1 MDGPLA
7 RQAGNE
13 RRVSSF
19 CTVYATYVTSSAD
32 RAVHTGLCRR
42 RAAHGGGGSDP
53 RRPTSKVLERDW
65 KILHRPSGQ
74 GVKNVASLQF

>member
-1 MDGPLA
+1 MLTWGGSKIAKKVMTYFMDGPLA

-32 RAVHTGLCRR
+32 RAVHTGSLPPARR
-42 RAAHGGGGSDP
+42 TLR
-53 RRPTSKVLERDW
+53 RWQRPTSTDQQ
-65 KILHRPSGQ
+65 S
-74 GVKNVASLQF
+74 S

>member
-32 RAVHTGLCRR
+32 RAVHTGLRRPPR
-42 RAAHGGGGSDP
+42 RAAWWRRAAAATHGD
-53 RRPTSKVLERDW
+53 RPAKFLRETEKFSTDRLAK
-65 KILHRPSGQ
+65 
-74 GVKNVASLQF
+74 A

>member
-1 MDGPLA
+1 MGGMGGGSKIAKKVMTYFMDGPLA

-32 RAVHTGLCRR
+32 RAVHTGLCR
-42 RAAHGGGGSDP
+42 AALCGGGSDP
-53 RRPTSKVLERDW
+53 RRPTSKVLERD
-65 KILHRPSGQ
+65 
-74 GVKNVASLQF
+74 

>member
-1 MDGPLA
+1 MLTWGMEGGSKIEKKVPTYFMDSPLA

-32 RAVHTGLCRR
+32 RAVHTGSLPP
-42 RAAHGGGGSDP
+42 AHHGPEQP
-53 RRPTSKVLERDW
+53 RM
-65 KILHRPSGQ
+65 
-74 GVKNVASLQF
+74 